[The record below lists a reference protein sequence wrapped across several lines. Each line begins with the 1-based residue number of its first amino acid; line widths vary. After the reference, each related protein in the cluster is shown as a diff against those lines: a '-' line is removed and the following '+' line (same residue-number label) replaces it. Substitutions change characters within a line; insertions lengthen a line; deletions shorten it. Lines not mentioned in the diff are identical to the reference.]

1 MAPTFFWYD
10 LETTG
15 LDPLIDRPLQFAG
28 VRTDIDLTPIES
40 SVNIFCLPGN
50 DVLPNPEAILVTGLS
65 MSRLSSIGSNE
76 VEFCRSIMSAFSV
89 PETCVVGYNS
99 LSFDDEFVRQMCYRN
114 FFDPYAREW
123 RWGNS
128 RWDVINMFRMAYAC
142 LLYTSDAADE

>member
-15 LDPLIDRPLQFAG
+15 LDPLTDRPLQFAG
-28 VRTDIDLTPIES
+28 VRTDIDLIPIES

-89 PETCVVGYNS
+89 PETCVVGYTS
-99 LSFDDEFVRQMCYRN
+99 LSLDDEIVLQMCYRN
-114 FFDPYAREW
+114 F
-123 RWGNS
+123 
-128 RWDVINMFRMAYAC
+128 
-142 LLYTSDAADE
+142 